1 MHWAPGASILDAPIF
16 IIRLLAA
23 MYLLAELVPE
33 SEPGPSI
40 DFLLQSPAS
49 TLPESRKEIGRAASE
64 DGKGEKARI
73 SKMRAR

>member
-1 MHWAPGASILDAPIF
+1 MLDAPIF

-23 MYLLAELVPE
+23 AYLLTELVPG
-33 SEPGPSI
+33 SEPEPSI

-49 TLPESRKEIGRAASE
+49 TLPESRKEIRRAASE